1 MKEWQRGRDM
11 QVDDLMNAPVYS
23 VSPEDTVGHVKN
35 VMLKHKIGRVAVAYE
50 GTLVGVIAKYDLVKM
65 LESSEAGWRRRQHD
79 RTLAKTIMS
88 ENLVTTS
95 PNATIVEA
103 AREMITN
110 GIGCLPVVQDGELL
124 GIFTETDLAAH
135 FATSS
140 SKVQVKTI
148 MADAFLTCHRHH
160 SINHVLRDMNT
171 NHVFRTIV
179 QEGNGVPVG
188 IITHT
193 NLTFAQE
200 PLVDSK
206 DIVMVRKA
214 DRAGVQKNRYVRKV
228 LQVAEDIMSEPLITI
243 HSDSKA
249 VDAARVM
256 IKNRID
262 AIPVVKDESLIGII
276 SKTDIARKMA
286 E

>member
-1 MKEWQRGRDM
+1 M
-11 QVDDLMNAPVYS
+11 QVDDLMSAPAYS

-35 VMLKHKIGRVAVAYE
+35 VMLKHKIGRVVVAYD
-50 GTLVGVIAKYDLVKM
+50 GTLVGVIAKYDLAKM
-65 LESSEAGWRRRQHD
+65 LESSEAGWRRRHQD

-95 PNATIVEA
+95 PSALIEEA
-103 AREMITN
+103 AREMIAN
-110 GIGCLPVVQDGELL
+110 GIGCLPVVKDGELL
-124 GIFTETDLAAH
+124 GIFTETDLTAH
-135 FATSS
+135 FASTS

-148 MADAFLTCHRHH
+148 MADTFLTCHRHH
-160 SINHVLRDMNT
+160 SINHVLRDMET
-171 NHVFRTIV
+171 NNIFRTIV

-200 PLVDSK
+200 PLAGSK

-214 DRAGVQKNRYVRKV
+214 NRAGVQKNRYVRKV

-243 HSDSKA
+243 RSDSKA
-249 VDAARVM
+249 VDAARTMV
-256 IKNRID
+256 KDRID
-262 AIPVVKDESLIGII
+262 AIPVVKGESLVGVI
-276 SKTDIARKMA
+276 SKTDIVRKMA

>member
-1 MKEWQRGRDM
+1 M

-23 VSPEDTVGHVKN
+23 VSPEDTVAHVKN

-50 GTLVGVIAKYDLVKM
+50 GALVGVIAKYDLVKM
-65 LESSEAGWRRRQHD
+65 LESSEAGWRRRHQD

-95 PNATIVEA
+95 PNASIVEA

-110 GIGCLPVVQDGELL
+110 GIGCLPVLKDGELL
-124 GIFTETDLAAH
+124 GILTDTDLVTH
-135 FATSS
+135 FATTS
-140 SKVQVKTI
+140 SKVLVKTI
-148 MADAFLTCHRHH
+148 MANAFLTCHRHH
-160 SINHVLRDMNT
+160 SINHVLHDMDT
-171 NHVFRTIV
+171 NHIFRTIV

-200 PLVDSK
+200 PFVDSK

-249 VDAARVM
+249 VDAAHMMVT
-256 IKNRID
+256 NRID
-262 AIPVVKDESLIGII
+262 AIPVVKDESLVGII

>member
-1 MKEWQRGRDM
+1 M
-11 QVDDLMNAPVYS
+11 QVDDLMNAPVCS

-65 LESSEAGWRRRQHD
+65 LESSEAGWRRRQQD

-95 PNATIVEA
+95 PNASVAEA

-110 GIGCLPVVQDGELL
+110 GIGCLPVVEDGELL

-160 SINHVLRDMNT
+160 SINHVLRDMNM

-179 QEGNGVPVG
+179 QGGNGVPVG